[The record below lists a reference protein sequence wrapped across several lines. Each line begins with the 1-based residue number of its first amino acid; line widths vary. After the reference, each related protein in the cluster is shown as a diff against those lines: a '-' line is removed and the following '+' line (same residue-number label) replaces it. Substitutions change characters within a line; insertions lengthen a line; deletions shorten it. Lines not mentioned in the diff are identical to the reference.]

1 MNIQPV
7 IAEHLRQGLN
17 NSEIARRTGADRKTV
32 ARARLRLGVPN
43 PAARRP
49 TPRAATA
56 KERLLAEALPTG
68 RVREYRPRLMPLSP
82 AQQLANRERL
92 LAALRDEA
100 AA

>member
-17 NSEIARRTGADRKTV
+17 NSEIARLTGVDRKTV
-32 ARARLRLGVPN
+32 AAARLRLGVPN

-49 TPRAATA
+49 TSRPVTA
-56 KERLLAEALPTG
+56 RERLLAEALPTG
-68 RVREYRPRLMPLSP
+68 RVHEYRPHRMPLSP

-92 LAALRDEA
+92 LAALREPA
-100 AA
+100 A

>member
-32 ARARLRLGVPN
+32 ASARQRLGVPN

-49 TPRAATA
+49 TPRPPTAT
-56 KERLLAEALPTG
+56 ERLLVEAIPTG
-68 RVREYRPRLMPLSP
+68 RVREFRPSRMPLSP
-82 AQQLANRERL
+82 AQQRANRERL
-92 LAALRDEA
+92 LAALRGEA
-100 AA
+100 A